1 MPVVFTCV
9 PQAGHIMPLLPL
21 AEAFA
26 ARGDEVVLA
35 SGADAQPVAREHGL
49 GFRQVGPDFAGW
61 YAGLL
66 ARTRGRPG
74 DGLPIDRVEA
84 YFLPRLFGEVG
95 LDLMV
100 DGLVSLCRETAPDL
114 LVFDSL
120 LLAGPLAALATDT
133 PPVHHS
139 IGVLPEPEVLQL
151 AADAVSPA
159 WREFG
164 LEPRRDAGLYAGTT
178 LAVAPASL
186 DPQAGVV
193 PGLQPLRPVPLPL
206 RAADP
211 PVPLPDGGRPV
222 VYLTLGTFSNS
233 PVQFRLVLDA
243 LADAEVAVVA
253 TIGRD
258 LEPASLG
265 ELPRNAIVE
274 RFIPQADLLPHCDAV
289 VHHAGAGT
297 TFGILA
303 HGLPSV
309 ALPQSADN
317 FRIGSRLAESG
328 AARTL
333 MPAEVTGEAVRAA
346 VEEVLS
352 DPAYRQ
358 RAQALAA
365 ELAQMPSP
373 EKVAASLRGR

>member
-1 MPVVFTCV
+1 MRVVFTCV
-9 PQAGHIMPLLPL
+9 PQAGHITPLLPL
-21 AEAFA
+21 AAAFA
-26 ARGDEVVLA
+26 AQGDQVVLA
-35 SGADAQPVAREHGL
+35 SGPDAEAVAQEHGL
-49 GFRQVGPDFAGW
+49 GFRQVGPEFGGW
-61 YAGLL
+61 YAALL
-66 ARTRGRPG
+66 GRTRGRPG

-95 LDLMV
+95 LDVMV
-100 DGLVSLCRETAPDL
+100 DDLVALCRDTAPDL
-114 LVFDSL
+114 LVFDTL
-120 LLAGPLAALATDT
+120 LLAGPLAGLATGT
-133 PPVHHS
+133 RTVHHS
-139 IGVLPEPEVLQL
+139 IGVLPEPEVLEL

-164 LEPRRDAGLYAGTT
+164 LEPRRDAGLFAGET

-186 DPQAGVV
+186 DPAAALL
-193 PGLQPLRPVPLPL
+193 PGLRALRPVPLP
-206 RAADP
+206 RPPAEP
-211 PVPLPDGGRPV
+211 PVSMPPGRPV
-222 VYLTLGTFSNS
+222 VYLTLGTFSNN
-233 PVQFRLVLDA
+233 PAQFRLVLDA
-243 LADAEVAVVA
+243 LADLAVTVVA

-258 LEPASLG
+258 LDPAALG
-265 ELPRNAIVE
+265 ALPGNAIVE

-317 FRIGSRLAESG
+317 FRIGARLAESG

-333 MPAEVTGEAVRAA
+333 MPAEVTGKAVLVAM
-346 VEEVLS
+346 EDVLA
-352 DPAYRQ
+352 DPAYRE
-358 RAQALAA
+358 RAQTLAA

-373 EKVAASLRGR
+373 HEVAASLRDR